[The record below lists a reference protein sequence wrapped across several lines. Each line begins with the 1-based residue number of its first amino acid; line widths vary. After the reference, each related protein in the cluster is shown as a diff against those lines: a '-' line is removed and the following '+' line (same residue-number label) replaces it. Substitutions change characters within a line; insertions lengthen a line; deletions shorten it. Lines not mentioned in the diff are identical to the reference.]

1 MVVVSGLPKNH
12 KKSHRRRLHKPTAIS
27 IGPRRSKA
35 CDSRDLCIG
44 PGEVLGR
51 PLAVNGLL
59 RVWVVAR
66 NEISP
71 CFLAVRGTFL
81 KSLVPSRD
89 VFEVPVS

>member
-27 IGPRRSKA
+27 IGPRRSNA

-51 PLAVNGLL
+51 PLAVKGSCE
-59 RVWVVAR
+59 VVAR

-71 CFLAVRGTFL
+71 CFIAGTFL